1 MPNCLVCCLKVDLLR
16 AIFRF
21 LDAAAA
27 EMSSD
32 ERARLAGMAS
42 VLADDGHVL
51 VRPCQ
56 IVLNMYDSDQ
66 IPPYLYRLPLELGEH
81 RALLVSLGATDRA
94 TVGQYADV
102 LAQLRHEV
110 LVPFSHCTLPS
121 VL

>member
-1 MPNCLVCCLKVDLLR
+1 LKVDLLR

-27 EMSSD
+27 EMSCD
-32 ERARLAGMAS
+32 ERARLAGVAS

-81 RALLVSLGATDRA
+81 RALLVGLGATDRA